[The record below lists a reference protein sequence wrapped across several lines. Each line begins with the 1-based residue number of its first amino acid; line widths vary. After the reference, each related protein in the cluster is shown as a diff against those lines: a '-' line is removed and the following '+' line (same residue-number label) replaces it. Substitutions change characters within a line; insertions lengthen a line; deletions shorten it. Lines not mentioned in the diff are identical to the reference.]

1 MSQTKEIII
10 AVTGFLNKAFD
21 AWKSYL
27 DTRQEA
33 YIRKMDKRKR
43 KAIDYAE
50 QIILIVRSKYEVS
63 RELDK
68 LIIKF
73 FKYNN

>member
-1 MSQTKEIII
+1 MSQTKAVVI
-10 AVTGFLNKAFD
+10 AIVSFLDKAAD
-21 AWKSYL
+21 AWQSYI

-33 YIRKMDKRKR
+33 YIRKMDKQKR

-50 QIILIVRSKYEVS
+50 FMIMRIKELGIEDK
-63 RELDK
+63 ELDK
-68 LIIKF
+68 LVVKF